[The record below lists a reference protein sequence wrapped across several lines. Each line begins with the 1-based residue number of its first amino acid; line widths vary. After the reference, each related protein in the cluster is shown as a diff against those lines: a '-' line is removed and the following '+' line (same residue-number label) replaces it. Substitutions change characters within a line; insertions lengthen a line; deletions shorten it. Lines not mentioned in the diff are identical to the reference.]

1 MKLTEHIE
9 LIGSGQMGFNLTD
22 ALDCHIYL
30 VHDGDDAI
38 IVDAGAGC
46 DIEPILTQI
55 DRSGIPRD
63 SIRRLLLT
71 HAHPDHAGGARALH
85 DALDVEVHAS
95 PLVATYLRTGD
106 ECAASFDG
114 LCGPGGYPEDYA
126 FAACP
131 VAGELREGDRITV
144 GRLVIEVIETPGHCG
159 GHLSFALH
167 RPGGIDLFSGD
178 AIFTRGR
185 ILLQYGWDCS
195 VVDSCESVRRLTAIH
210 PDGLFPGHGS
220 ISIER
225 GWTHLYSAME
235 SIHSAVPPPQLA

>member
-22 ALDCHIYL
+22 ALDCHVYL

-38 IVDAGAGC
+38 VVDAGAGC

-55 DRSGIPRD
+55 ARSGVPQG

-71 HAHPDHAGGARALH
+71 HAHGDHAGGARALH
-85 DALDVEVHAS
+85 DALGVDVYAS
-95 PLVATYLRTGD
+95 PLAASYVRDGD
-106 ECAASFDG
+106 ERAISLDRAR
-114 LCGPGGYPEDYA
+114 GPGGYPKDYA
-126 FAACP
+126 FAASP
-131 VAGELREGDRITV
+131 VTGELREGDRITV
-144 GRLVIEVIETPGHCG
+144 GRLVVEVVETPGHCG

-185 ILLQYGWDCS
+185 ILLQYIWDCS
-195 VVDSCESVRRLTAIH
+195 VVDSCESVKRLTAIR

-220 ISIER
+220 VSIER

-235 SIHSAVPPPQLA
+235 TIGSMLPPPQLT